1 MFNTSPV
8 QRDDA
13 PSQAFA
19 SSGVTMETMETVVAV
34 AIGILAAVFVGAL
47 IILVVICRRQKGSGN
62 FINKQCRDMRPDVH
76 LIESERP
83 ELELGEVRL
92 HPDIEQ
98 ILADE
103 QWIGDATGL
112 VPHCLAVLK
121 TCHTLTERLAALA
134 MGPLNHSKTGHEIV
148 EVARRISPRV
158 DDVVRSMYP
167 PLDARLLE
175 ARTVALALAVAH
187 LALVTRYGCSMGRSS
202 RRLAWID
209 QALTDMDPHLFVL
222 REAALA
228 QEASFRIQNVIG
240 QGSSN
245 TPV

>member
-1 MFNTSPV
+1 MFNTSPAQSDV
-8 QRDDA
+8 A
-13 PSQAFA
+13 PSRTITSAA
-19 SSGVTMETMETVVAV
+19 VTMETMETVVAV

-47 IILVVICRRQKGSGN
+47 IILVVICRRQKDRGG
-62 FINKQCRDMRPDVH
+62 FMNKQCGEVRPDVH
-76 LIESERP
+76 LIEADHP

-92 HPDIEQ
+92 HPYIEQ

-175 ARTVALALAVAH
+175 ARTAALALAVTH
-187 LALVTRYGCSMGRSS
+187 LALVTRYGCSIGRSS
-202 RRLAWID
+202 RRMSWID
-209 QALTDMDPHLFVL
+209 QALIDMEPHLLVL

-228 QEASFRIQNVIG
+228 QEASCRFQNVIS
-240 QGSSN
+240 QGSLS
-245 TPV
+245 TPL